1 MPLAPCSLPQY
12 VVKHIQVVYVFP
24 YLRGVIAHGK
34 IWGNWQLASC
44 NWQLAI
50 RDITMFSFSKL

>member
-34 IWGNWQLASC
+34 ILSGSWQLASGKSR
-44 NWQLAI
+44 LA
-50 RDITMFSFSKL
+50 TGG